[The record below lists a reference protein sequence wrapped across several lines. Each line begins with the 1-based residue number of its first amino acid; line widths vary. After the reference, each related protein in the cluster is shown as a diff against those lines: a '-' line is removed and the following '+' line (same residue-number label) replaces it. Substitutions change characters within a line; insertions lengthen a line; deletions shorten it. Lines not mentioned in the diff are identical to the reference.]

1 MPKVIIAKAANGD
14 NVSLSGQSLND
25 HLTAGNGLQFLY
37 GTGGNDTLIGGNGT
51 QELYGGSE
59 NDSIT
64 GGAGNQTLAGGA
76 GDDRLFGGSGNQCLY
91 GGSGVDYIVV
101 GNGNQTLEGGAGFDV
116 LDFSQLNG
124 KIEIDQDL
132 HTATLN
138 DAITGAVLFNYS
150 LQSFDSVIGTS
161 GADTIWGAEFTPRT
175 YNGGDG
181 DDKFYSE
188 SGGDVVYGGAG
199 ADEFRWY
206 KKYVAVNHTDEIK
219 DFQVGTDHLDLA
231 DFLKGQYT
239 AGGVYINSPTYTQVT
254 QLVATFD
261 GVGNA
266 ATLVKAL
273 GGDGVYHDVVV
284 LDGVVASSVT
294 IADLVL

>member
-51 QELYGGSE
+51 QELYGGTD
-59 NDSIT
+59 NDSII

-132 HTATLN
+132 HIASQY
-138 DAITGAVLFNYS
+138 DRITGAVLFDYS
-150 LQSFDSVIGTS
+150 LQSFDTVIGTS
-161 GADTIWGAEFTPRT
+161 GNDTIWASEFTPRT
-175 YNGGDG
+175 YYGGDG
-181 DDKFYSE
+181 NDKIYSE

-206 KKYVAVNHTDEIK
+206 KKYVAVNHTNTIK
-219 DFQVGTDHLDLA
+219 DFTVGTDHLDLA

-239 AGGVYINSPTYTQVT
+239 AGGAYMSAPTYAQVI
-254 QLVATFD
+254 QLVATTD
-261 GVGNA
+261 TAGHD

-273 GGDGVYHDVVV
+273 AGDGAWHDVVV
-284 LDGVVASSVT
+284 LEGVASGSVT
-294 IADLVL
+294 LADLVL